1 MDNDYALHEKIA
13 LITGASAGMGLA
25 IACRYLAAGA
35 TVIGTG
41 RHLEKLTRIQEQLP
55 PEDQPR
61 FIPIVSDVG
70 KSRDNQSLLDTITQR
85 FGRLDVLVNNAGI
98 MDKMTPAADVTDE
111 LWQNVMNVN
120 LRGPFELCRG
130 AIGLMLKAGHGN
142 IINIASGGGIGGGRA
157 GAAYVASKFALVG
170 LSKNIAYMYAHEG
183 IRCNCIC
190 PGGVA
195 TEIAASAADFH
206 PLGTARVQA
215 GTQSIRIGEP
225 EEIANIALFL
235 ASERSSL
242 VNGVALLADAGRS
255 AW

>member
-1 MDNDYALHEKIA
+1 MSNDYPLAGKIA

-25 IACRYLAAGA
+25 IARKYLACGA
-35 TVIGTG
+35 TVIATG
-41 RHLEKLTRIQEQLP
+41 RHLEKLVRIQNELP
-55 PEDQPR
+55 PDRQAR
-61 FIPIVSDVG
+61 FVPMVSDVG
-70 KSRDNQSLLDTITQR
+70 QSADNQALLDDITQR
-85 FGRLDVLVNNAGI
+85 FGCLDVLVNNAGI
-98 MDKMTPAADVTDE
+98 MDNMTPVGDVTDE
-111 LWQNVMNVN
+111 LWQNVININ

-130 AIGLMLKAGHGN
+130 AVQLMLKAGHGN

-195 TEIAASAADFH
+195 TSIGASGASYH
-206 PLGTARVQA
+206 SLGLNRVQA
-215 GTQSIRIGEP
+215 GTQSIRIGQP
-225 EEIANIALFL
+225 EEIAEIALFL
-235 ASERSSL
+235 ASSQSSL
-242 VNGVALLADAGRS
+242 INGAALLADAGRS